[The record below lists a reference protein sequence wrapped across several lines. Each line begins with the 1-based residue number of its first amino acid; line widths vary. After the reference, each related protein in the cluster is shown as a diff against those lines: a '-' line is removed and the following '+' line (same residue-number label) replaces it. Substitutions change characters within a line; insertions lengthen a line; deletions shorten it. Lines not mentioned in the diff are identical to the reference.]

1 MDHVS
6 RICGFW
12 ILDSGFPLVVVVHVW
27 SGLGE
32 GGFPLGVVVGMWDGL
47 GEGIRAQAHE
57 QLPAMPR
64 PAISK

>member
-1 MDHVS
+1 M
-6 RICGFW
+6 
-12 ILDSGFPLVVVVHVW
+12 HVW

-32 GGFPLGVVVGMWDGL
+32 GGFPLGVVVGVWDGL

-64 PAISK
+64 PAMSK